1 MQRFYTP
8 TSECL
13 LCSHTQQTVFF
24 NLGVCAVEWYCYCA
38 LCSQA
43 VGKRLSN
50 HMVVALSA
58 VISCFLMTF
67 DLDKSQLI
75 IMSIHTKMGGC
86 VYICINTL
94 IAVYVSLTKVAEVT
108 LIISSPPHKYNKIC
122 FLQNIFIAVMKLFN
136 YSVILCIGLFLFRV
150 KVGWNLS
157 RRK

>member
-8 TSECL
+8 T
-13 LCSHTQQTVFF
+13 QQTVSFS
-24 NLGVCAVEWYCYCA
+24 LGVCAVEWYCYCA
-38 LCSQA
+38 LCSQV

-75 IMSIHTKMGGC
+75 TMSIHTKMGGC

-94 IAVYVSLTKVAEVT
+94 IAVYVSLTMVAEVT
-108 LIISSPPHKYNKIC
+108 ASPHHLIFFLPIIQQNMLSPEYFHSSDEIIQLFSHSLYWIISI
-122 FLQNIFIAVMKLFN
+122 
-136 YSVILCIGLFLFRV
+136 
-150 KVGWNLS
+150 
-157 RRK
+157 